1 MEPKKILMELVKAN
15 LGPVLFLM
23 IAGGLCMVLPMD
35 KRVEGIYLV
44 VGAALTRIKRT
55 DG

>member
-1 MEPKKILMELVKAN
+1 MKEFIKAN
-15 LGPVLFLM
+15 LGPVVFLL
-23 IAGGLCMVLPMD
+23 IAGGLCMALPLD

-44 VGAALTRIKRT
+44 VGAALTRVKRT